1 MFASRVFF
9 FTFSSRFLINSIFP
23 IIAIVSRRNADLR
36 DETELSPQSRQRPI
50 RRGAVIRYYDGNIYY
65 CKHNGGGG
73 GERWR
78 TKAKYFIPFRSIH
91 VISLDISTIRNSRG

>member
-1 MFASRVFF
+1 MRSYPEEMGRGF
-9 FTFSSRFLINSIFP
+9 
-23 IIAIVSRRNADLR
+23 
-36 DETELSPQSRQRPI
+36 DETELSSRSRQRPI

-65 CKHNGGGG
+65 CKHKGGGG

-78 TKAKYFIPFRSIH
+78 TKAKYFIPFRSIR